1 MTSEEKSSWWSRLKS
16 SFTGLQNVFMGPLR
30 AIFGTGKTLSDEL
43 RKNLKRHFIEAD
55 FGPELTKELLV
66 LATQA
71 SINDPEQVLPQLKS
85 HLKSLLPPKAAT
97 WPSSLQCIILVGV
110 NGSGKTTSIAKI
122 AHLYRGCNPIL
133 IPADTYRAAAVE
145 QLEAWSLR
153 ANIPFFRHELA
164 DPSAVTYQGLD
175 YAIKNKQL
183 ALIDTS
189 GRLPNNPGLMNE
201 LAKTKRVALKKL
213 ENARELRTVLVLD
226 ASQGQNL
233 IEQVRLFNEALTVDA
248 LIITKLDGSSKAG
261 TLFQITQKFKIP
273 IDYCGIGE
281 KLDDLV
287 PFDPDAFLES
297 LWGSQ

>member
-30 AIFGTGKTLSDEL
+30 AIFGTGNTLSDEL

-55 FGPELTKELLV
+55 FGPDLTKELLA
-66 LATQA
+66 LATELSAQ
-71 SINDPEQVLPQLKS
+71 DPEHVLPQIKA
-85 HLKSLLPPKAAT
+85 HLKSLLPPRAEP
-97 WPSSLQCIILVGV
+97 WSSSLRCVILAGV
-110 NGSGKTTSIAKI
+110 NGAGKTTSIAKI
-122 AHLYRGCNPIL
+122 ANLYRSSHPVL
-133 IPADTYRAAAVE
+133 IPADTYRAAAAE
-145 QLEAWSLR
+145 QLEAWSVR

-164 DPSAVTYQGLD
+164 DPSAVAYQGLD
-175 YAIKNKQL
+175 YALKNKQL

-213 ENARELRTVLVLD
+213 ENSTELRTVLVLD

-233 IEQVRLFNEALTVDA
+233 IEQVRLFHEALNIDS

-281 KLDDLV
+281 QLEDLV
-287 PFDPDAFLES
+287 LFDPDAFLES